1 MEHLLNLTKRSQILN
16 GAIPR
21 YSAVRLKAGAP
32 LKRFSR
38 IIQHESRYISSV
50 PVTEKLT
57 VSIDHE
63 PSIANADAGEP
74 NIETGLPLDE
84 KSIKR
89 SNRGNRTSKNSLPP
103 SLQYVRDTMNKYKD
117 YVVLTQM
124 GSFYE
129 LYFEH
134 ADIYA
139 PKLNL
144 TLTSREYAH
153 GKVSFAG
160 FPVQQ
165 VNRHLKVLVKEL
177 GYSVAVADQFK
188 KSSSVSN
195 EISRFLRRVTRIV
208 TPGTFLDEAFENL
221 QENTYLLSIEFPE
234 SCMQKLVDI
243 NMKVGLCW
251 CDISTGEIFVQQTLL
266 KDTISAVTRIG
277 PREIL
282 LDEELVSFK
291 LEEGE
296 WYPEFVELKKFFIK
310 YQKMP
315 SNHRSMNTFRYL
327 FNSGNLEGGSFELE
341 NVLRDFS
348 QKEIAALRN
357 MLLYI
362 EEHLPDTAVNLQEP
376 QRQLT
381 NSLMQIDSRSCSA
394 LEITS
399 TMRANT
405 KKGSL
410 LSTIKRTVTPSGSRL
425 LSQWLSAPSLDTVEI
440 KRRQRLVTLFRD
452 HPELTELLIRTLKQT
467 YDMPRILQKFSF
479 GKGDATELLQL
490 SHSLQKAEFI
500 GKSIQAKYGTKQGV
514 LCEILNTVTSPLEY
528 DKELVGKVLSSLDED
543 QLIKFARLQTESEA
557 DLCERN
563 QNSEKK
569 DTDVF
574 GESNL
579 WVVRPDAGIRISELH
594 GKHQGL
600 LNKRQ
605 ALCNQYKSSI
615 TESVQTK
622 SIQLKL
628 RHTGE
633 YGLYIS
639 ATSNNIK
646 LLCSLVKDGMLFQ
659 GCPFKIL
666 QKSSQS
672 CWLDHRL
679 WTELGQEL
687 EYTVMKIKRE
697 ENILISS
704 FKKEFIKK
712 SFYIRKVSQVLDYLD
727 VLTSFAKL
735 SVEKNLSCPT
745 VDTSSDLDIKKGRHI
760 VVEDGLL
767 SKSLQEFTSN
777 DCRLQ
782 AGNLW
787 IVTGP
792 NMGGKSTFLRQIAI
806 IVIMAQ
812 IGSYVPCESARIG
825 IVDKIFSRIGSAD
838 DLYNQMS
845 TFMVEMTETGYIL
858 KGATERSLAILDEIG
873 RGTSGKEGISLAYAA
888 LKHLV
893 DQNQCRSLF
902 ATHFGQELK
911 MLVDGHCDE
920 AIRKKISYYKSGI
933 YDMGGDDF
941 CYDHSLVPGIC
952 DNSDAIR
959 VAMRAGFPKEA
970 LANAR
975 EALKPSDS

>member
-1 MEHLLNLTKRSQILN
+1 MGRFLSYTKRLSIPNAGILGYCAARPKTGSLLSHLSGN
-16 GAIPR
+16 IHQER
-21 YSAVRLKAGAP
+21 RC
-32 LKRFSR
+32 F
-38 IIQHESRYISSV
+38 SSV
-50 PVTEKLT
+50 PSTEKLT
-57 VSIDHE
+57 VPIEHG
-63 PSIANADAGEP
+63 PGTANADASRL
-74 NIETGLPLDE
+74 NIELGLPLDN

-89 SNRGNRTSKNSLPP
+89 SNRGNRTIKNSLPP
-103 SLQYVRDTMNKYKD
+103 SLQYVRDTMDKYKD
-117 YVVLTQM
+117 FVVLTQM

-177 GYSVAVADQFK
+177 GYSVAIADQFK
-188 KSSSVSN
+188 RTSAASN
-195 EISRFLRRVTRIV
+195 ESNRFLRRVTRIV

-234 SCMQKLVDI
+234 SCVQKLVDI

-266 KDTISAVTRIG
+266 KDTISAVARIG

-282 LDEELVSFK
+282 LDEELFSFK

-296 WYPEFVELKKFFIK
+296 WYPEFVELKRFFIK

-327 FNSGNLEGGSFELE
+327 FNSGYLEGDFFRLE
-341 NVLRDFS
+341 NVLHDFS
-348 QKEIAALRN
+348 QKEVAALRN

-410 LSTIKRTVTPSGSRL
+410 LSAIKRTVTPSGSRL
-425 LSQWLSAPSLDTVEI
+425 LSQWLSAPSLDTAEI
-440 KRRQRLVTLFRD
+440 KRRQQLVTLFRNN
-452 HPELTELLIRTLKQT
+452 HELTELLIRTLKQT

-500 GKSIQAKYGTKQGV
+500 GKSIKAKCRTKQGV
-514 LCEILNTVTSPLEY
+514 LGNILSSVISPLEY
-528 DKELVGKVLSSLDED
+528 DKQLIGRVLSSLDED
-543 QLIKFARLQTESEA
+543 QLMKFTMLQSESESE
-557 DLCERN
+557 LCEKD
-563 QNSEKK
+563 QNLEKK
-569 DTDVF
+569 DVDAF
-574 GESNL
+574 GESSL
-579 WVVRPDAGIRISELH
+579 WVIRPGAGTRISELH
-594 GKHQGL
+594 GKHQEL
-600 LNKRQ
+600 LKRRRE
-605 ALCNQYKSSI
+605 LCNRFESTISD
-615 TESVQTK
+615 SVQVK
-622 SIQLKL
+622 GVQLRL

-639 ATSNNIK
+639 ATSTNIK
-646 LLCSLVKDGMLFQ
+646 LLCSLVKDGMLFR
-659 GCPFKIL
+659 GSPLKIL

-687 EYTVMKIKRE
+687 EYIVMKIKRE
-697 ENILISS
+697 ENIVISS

-712 SFYIRKVSQVLDYLD
+712 SFSIRRVSQVLDYLD

-735 SVEKNLSCPT
+735 STEKNLSCPV
-745 VDTSSDLDIKKGRHI
+745 VDTSSDLDIKSGRHI

-767 SKSLQEFTSN
+767 SKSLQKFTSN
-777 DCRLQ
+777 DCRLE
-782 AGNLW
+782 ASNLW
-787 IVTGP
+787 VITGP

-812 IGSYVPCESARIG
+812 IGSYVPCESAKIG
-825 IVDKIFSRIGSAD
+825 VVDKIFSRIGSAD

-858 KGATERSLAILDEIG
+858 KGATKRSLAILDEIG

-888 LKHLV
+888 LKYLV
-893 DQNQCRSLF
+893 DRNQCRSLF

-911 MLVDGHCDE
+911 TLVDNHCDE
-920 AIRKKISYYKSGI
+920 AVRKKISYYRSGV
-933 YDMGGDDF
+933 YDTGGDDF
-941 CYDHSLVPGIC
+941 CYDHSLTPGIC
-952 DNSDAIR
+952 NNSDAIR

-970 LANAR
+970 LDNAR
-975 EALKPSDS
+975 KALKLSDT